1 MFVMEESFEPTNA
14 FAWGAEAWSK
24 RVGLDNAKVDDE
36 LVRFLVS
43 FVLKLD
49 VEIKCLQ
56 NRLNI
61 LEGRPE

>member
-1 MFVMEESFEPTNA
+1 MEESFEPTNA
-14 FAWGAEAWSK
+14 FE
-24 RVGLDNAKVDDE
+24 RPRLDDIRMNDE